1 MEIGS
6 FLELDIQFTGE
17 HYTGFEDVAR
27 LNSARSGIYHAM
39 RLYDCSTIYL
49 PFYLCPTVDRFLT
62 GKGIVVKK
70 YFINHQFEPQIDHIE
85 QGAAILI
92 VNYFGIFSNSFLSKI
107 LEKYDNVIVDNC
119 PSFFSEPIEGSYS
132 VYSTRK
138 FFGVPDG
145 CYVIGKDAGKFTDE
159 YPQDYSS
166 ETSAFLLKRHEV
178 GCNASY
184 AERMKNEER
193 IDNSDILNM
202 SGLTRTLLRSIDYES
217 IKSKRHEN
225 FRFAYEMYSK
235 INLIDPE
242 IHIGE
247 NSSPMVYPL
256 VIEDAKLVDRLRE
269 KQIYTGRWWKQVLN
283 EVPEYSFEAWM
294 SKYMVPVPIDQRY
307 RKTELLYVKNEI
319 IRILKKS

>member
-6 FLELDIQFTGE
+6 FLELDLKTNGE
-17 HYTGFEDVAR
+17 HYSGSGNVAR
-27 LNSARSGIYHAM
+27 LNSARSGIFHAL
-39 RLYDCSTIYL
+39 RLYGCSVIYL
-49 PFYLCPTVDRFLT
+49 PYYLCPSVGVFLSR
-62 GKGIVVKK
+62 KGIGIQK

-85 QGAAILI
+85 SEAAILI
-92 VNYFGIFSNSFLSKI
+92 VNYFGILSNGFLSKI
-107 LEKYDNVIVDNC
+107 LKKYDKVIIDNC
-119 PSFFSEPIEGSYS
+119 PSFYSEPIEGGYS

-145 CYVIGKDAGKFTDE
+145 CYVIGKDAGKFTEE
-159 YPQDYSS
+159 YQQDHSS

-193 IDNSDILNM
+193 IDASDILIM
-202 SGLTRTLLRSIDYES
+202 SVLTRTLLKGIDYEG
-217 IKSKRHEN
+217 IKKKRQEN
-225 FRFAYEMYSK
+225 FKLACELYRE

-242 IHIGE
+242 IHIDE
-247 NSSPMVYPL
+247 NSTPMVYPL

-269 KQIYTGRWWKQVLN
+269 KQIYTGRWWKHVLN
-283 EVPEYSFEAWM
+283 EVPENSFEAWM

-307 RKTELLYVKNEI
+307 GNRELEYVSRNIFDLFK
-319 IRILKKS
+319 